1 MRPRSED
8 KKRAILEVTLDL
20 ISENGFHGTP
30 MSMVAEQAQVGVG
43 TIYRYFE
50 NKEDLINELYRIER
64 NKANSA
70 MLLNYT
76 DNMSAKKKFRLIWI
90 NLCKYYIYHPK
101 EFKFLEQYA
110 FSPFLKGVNIEPF
123 PKVLEPITDYFTSL
137 KISNTIKNL
146 PMEFIFSLAFG
157 PVLSLVDKH
166 LAGRVV
172 LDDEA
177 TEAAVEACWDALT
190 P

>member
-8 KKRAILEVTLDL
+8 KKQAILAVTLDL

-30 MSMVAEQAQVGVG
+30 MSMVAKEAKVGIG

-76 DNMSAKKKFRLIWI
+76 DNLKDKEKFRLIWI
-90 NLCKYYIYHPK
+90 NLCNYYLYHPK

-110 FSPFLKGVNIEPF
+110 YSPFLKGVNIESF
-123 PKVLEPITDYFTSL
+123 PKIIEPIVDYFRQL
-137 KISNTIKNL
+137 KMTNKLKDLS
-146 PMEFIFSLAFG
+146 MEFIFSLSFS
-157 PVLSLVDKH
+157 PIISLVDKH

-172 LDDEA
+172 LTQEEMEK
-177 TEAAVEACWDALT
+177 TLNSCWDSVSN
-190 P
+190 